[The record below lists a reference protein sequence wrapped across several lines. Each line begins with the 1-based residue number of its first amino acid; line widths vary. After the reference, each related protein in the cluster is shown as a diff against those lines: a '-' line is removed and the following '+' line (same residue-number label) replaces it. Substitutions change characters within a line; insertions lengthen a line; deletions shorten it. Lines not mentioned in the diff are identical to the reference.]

1 MRLIRFVTNVF
12 IDVFGITHPSPA
24 EERRAAWFICGSLAL
39 IVGGLASVFVVLFLH
54 AHR

>member
-1 MRLIRFVTNVF
+1 MGLFRFVTRVF

-24 EERRAAWFICGSLAL
+24 EERQAMWLICGSLAL
-39 IVGGLASVFVVLFLH
+39 IVGGLAALFVVLMLH